1 MRSCADSTRSTAKP
15 PVTNLHG
22 CTREPPRTLIEHGSN
37 GNGPQSLLAHYPAA
51 APDTNDSRGGD
62 LPIDY
67 TICIRRNNSLACAS
81 ARMPAPQ
88 RGCLR
93 ALRGLIPRWEPTLR
107 GHEGCQC
114 APRRKGRHPP
124 SPTTPT
130 LSPLPSEPWPRASP
144 RARKPDRG
152 PPYTV
157 NS

>member
-1 MRSCADSTRSTAKP
+1 MSARGRRREKVHLGTQMRSCADSTRSTAKP

-107 GHEGCQC
+107 GHEGCQSIN
-114 APRRKGRHPP
+114 APPEGRADTPHHRR
-124 SPTTPT
+124 
-130 LSPLPSEPWPRASP
+130 LLP
-144 RARKPDRG
+144 
-152 PPYTV
+152 
-157 NS
+157 